1 MWARLSTHIGCACAQ
16 EAEKDGGGANFPRLY
31 GRMRAKSFPL
41 THGP

>member
-16 EAEKDGGGANFPRLY
+16 EAEKDGGGNFPRLY